1 MKWTI
6 KKIAFIFILAVISTA
21 AKSQI
26 TYIDL
31 SIDQP
36 NIEDC
41 FTGIKT
47 NSLNKN
53 LEVFPNPSTG
63 LFKIFLNNSELSG
76 KLKVTIQNIQG
87 QVIYSDEFE
96 IQENSLKKE
105 IDLSGCPAGIYILN
119 VVAERWN
126 YNTKIIIK

>member
-6 KKIAFIFILAVISTA
+6 KKIIFILILTVITTA
-21 AKSQI
+21 AESQI

-31 SIDQP
+31 GINQP
-36 NIEDC
+36 DVEDC
-41 FTGIKT
+41 FTGIGT
-47 NSLNKN
+47 NSLNN
-53 LEVFPNPSTG
+53 SLEVFPNPTAG
-63 LFKIFLNNSELSG
+63 LFTISLGNSELSG
-76 KLKVTIQNIQG
+76 NLEITVRNIQG

-105 IDLSGCPAGIYILN
+105 IDLSGCSAGIYILN